1 VFDRSKVS
9 RYIQDYMEWSL
20 PEAVKRDLTLPDTD
34 KVVTIFGPRRCGKT
48 FYLFQLIGDAIAAGV
63 EKENLLYL
71 NMEDTRLSDLDFRD
85 LEEVLAL
92 HYELHPRALEGNL
105 MIFLDE
111 PQLMTDWERAVRS
124 LHDKA
129 GSRLYLTGSS
139 AKLLS
144 REIATSLRGR
154 TLPFLL
160 LPYSFREFLE
170 AKGGQSSGPEPSTA
184 GEARMKTALGEFIR
198 WGGFPEVV
206 AEPDEGMRMR
216 QLMEYYRLVIYRDIV
231 ERFSIENLTFIKF
244 LLGQLFSGF
253 SREMSGNKIF
263 NTAKSRG
270 FAVSK
275 KTAYEYISYVEDAMA
290 VFLLRRWSESTRTR
304 ETSLPK
310 AYIADNG
317 FARLFPTG
325 SEDISHLMEN
335 AVYLQLRRA
344 QDRDPLL
351 EVYYWKDSA
360 AKVEVDFVLRRDGRF
375 FHLVQVC
382 YLMDDPKTEGR
393 ELRALLSACKDLG
406 CDRLTILNWD
416 VEGTRVVDGHE
427 VELVPLWK
435 WLIYGTD
442 K

>member
-1 VFDRSKVS
+1 MFDRSKVS

-20 PEAVKRDLTLPDTD
+20 PKAVRRDLELPDTD

-48 FYLFQLIGDAIAAGV
+48 FFLFQLMGDAIGAG
-63 EKENLLYL
+63 EGKENQLYL
-71 NMEDTRLSDLDFRD
+71 NMEDTRLTDLDFRD

-92 HYELHPRALEGNL
+92 HYELHPGALEGN
-105 MIFLDE
+105 IRVFLDE

-129 GSRLYLTGSS
+129 GLRLYLTGSS

-154 TLPFLL
+154 TLSFLL

-170 AKGGQSSGPEPSTA
+170 ARGIEPSGPEPSTT
-184 GEARMKTALGEFIR
+184 GEARLKTALAEFIR

-231 ERFSIENLTFIKF
+231 ERFGIENLTFIKF

-253 SREMSGNKIF
+253 ARDMSGNKIF

-290 VFLLRRWSESTRTR
+290 VFLLRRWSESPRTR

-325 SEDISHLMEN
+325 SEDMSHLMEN
-335 AVYLQLRRA
+335 AVYLELRRA
-344 QDRDPLL
+344 QDRDPML

-360 AKVEVDFVLRRDGRF
+360 AKVEVDFALRRDDRF
-375 FHLVQVC
+375 FHLIQVC
-382 YLMDDPKTEGR
+382 YLMDDPKTERR
-393 ELRALLSACKDLG
+393 ELRALISAREDLG
-406 CDRLTILNWD
+406 CDRMTILNWD

-435 WLIYGTD
+435 WLLYGIGE
-442 K
+442 

>member
-1 VFDRSKVS
+1 MFDRNKVS

-20 PEAVKRDLTLPDTD
+20 PEAVRRDLDLPETD

-48 FYLFQLIGDAIAAGV
+48 FFLFQLIRGAIAAGM

-71 NMEDTRLSDLDFRD
+71 NMEDTRLSDLDFTD

-92 HYELHPRALEGNL
+92 HYELHPGTLEGNL
-105 MIFLDE
+105 WVFWDE

-129 GSRLYLTGSS
+129 GLRLYLTGSS

-154 TLPFLL
+154 TLSFLL

-170 AKGGQSSGPEPSTA
+170 ARDVKPSGPEPSTA

-231 ERFSIENLTFIKF
+231 ERFGIENLTFIKF

-253 SREMSGNKIF
+253 AREMSGNKIF

-290 VFLLRRWSESTRTR
+290 VFLIRRWSGSPRTR

-310 AYIADNG
+310 VYIADNG

-325 SEDISHLMEN
+325 SEETSHLMEN

-351 EVYYWKDSA
+351 EVYYWKDSST
-360 AKVEVDFVLRRDGRF
+360 KVEVDFALRRGDWF
-375 FHLVQVC
+375 LHLIQVC
-382 YLMDDPKTEGR
+382 YLMDDPETEKR
-393 ELRALLSACKDLG
+393 ELRALLSASEDLG
-406 CDRLTILNWD
+406 CDRLTVLNWD
-416 VEGTRVVDGHE
+416 VEGIRVVDGQE
-427 VELVPLWK
+427 IELVPLWK
-435 WLIYGTD
+435 WLLYGIGE
-442 K
+442 

>member
-1 VFDRSKVS
+1 MFDRNKVS

-20 PEAVKRDLTLPDTD
+20 PEAVGRELEIPDTD

-48 FYLFQLIGDAIAAGV
+48 FFLFQLIGEAIDAGV
-63 EKENLLYL
+63 GKENLLYL

-92 HYELHPRALEGNL
+92 HYELHPSALERIIWVL
-105 MIFLDE
+105 LDE

-124 LHDKA
+124 LHDKD
-129 GSRLYLTGSS
+129 GLRLYLTGSS

-154 TLPFLL
+154 TLSFLL

-170 AKGGQSSGPEPSTA
+170 AKGVKASGRELSTA
-184 GEARMKTALGEFIR
+184 GEARMKTALAEFIR
-198 WGGFPEVV
+198 WGGFPELVT
-206 AEPDEGMRMR
+206 EPDEGMRMR

-231 ERFSIENLTFIKF
+231 ERFGIENLTFIKF

-253 SREMSGNKIF
+253 AREMSGNRIF

-290 VFLLRRWSESTRTR
+290 VFLLRRWSESPRTR

-325 SEDISHLMEN
+325 SEDMSHLMEN
-335 AVYLQLRRA
+335 AVYLELRRF

-360 AKVEVDFVLRRDGRF
+360 TKIEVDFALRRGDRF
-375 FHLVQVC
+375 FHLMQVC
-382 YLMDDPKTEGR
+382 YLMDDPQTEGR
-393 ELRALLSACKDLG
+393 EFRALLSASEDLG
-406 CDRLTILNWD
+406 CDRMTILNWD
-416 VEGTRVVDGHE
+416 LEETRVVDGHE

-435 WLIYGTD
+435 WFLYGID
-442 K
+442 Y